1 MNGNEALYAKIE
13 CLLFVSGEPVP
24 VTELARVLGLSKPQT
39 ASVLKSMEKEYTAS
53 ERGVLPFVTE
63 DTVQLI
69 SNRAYIGLVEDL
81 LQPEK
86 SRNVSKSMLET
97 LAVVAYRQPC
107 TRADIEEVRGVRC
120 EYAVSKL
127 TELGY
132 ITEVGRKDTL
142 GHPVLFG
149 TTDLFLRKFGLH
161 SLDELKDFSDFTA
174 FPEQKV

>member
-1 MNGNEALYAKIE
+1 MTDHSAEYAKIE
-13 CLLFVSGEPVP
+13 CLLFVSGEPVLI
-24 VTELARVLGLSKPQT
+24 TELARVLCLSKVET
-39 ASVLKSMEKEYTAS
+39 LSLLKNMEADYTAQG
-53 ERGVLPFVTE
+53 RGVLPFVTE

-86 SRNVSKSMLET
+86 TRSVSKSMLET

-127 TELGY
+127 TELGL
-132 ITEVGRKDTL
+132 IAEVGRKDTL
-142 GHPVLFG
+142 GRPALFG
-149 TTDLFLRKFGLH
+149 TTDTFLRKFGLH
-161 SLDELKDFSDFTA
+161 SLDELKDFSLFTGA
-174 FPEQKV
+174 EDLKV